1 MNHEHWKQAETALAC
16 MEVFKNGEND
26 PVTIEGES
34 DDLPHRNWYGSQ
46 YSYTNLCR
54 LMRLNCIAEALRSGD

>member
-34 DDLPHRNWYGSQ
+34 DDLRRIGIGTDAAVFVYEPLPAYAFKL
-46 YSYTNLCR
+46 YV
-54 LMRLNCIAEALRSGD
+54 AEAH